1 MRRFPRPVARCLPV
15 SLALALLPAAAGAE
29 VVISQVYGGG
39 GNSGAPYNRDFVE
52 LFNRGDA
59 PVSLAGLSVQ
69 YGSATGTGAIGSSGL
84 SVTLPATTLQPGQYF
99 LVQLAGGSNGV
110 ALPAPDATGGINM
123 AAGGGKVALVSGT
136 TALGCN
142 GGSLAC
148 TPDQLA
154 RLVDL
159 VGFGGANFY
168 EGSAAAPA
176 PTNTTAALR
185 KDAGCTDTDQ
195 NGADFATGAPLPR
208 NTATA
213 AAACGD
219 GPPPPPPPPP
229 VDEKT
234 IAQIQGFGTGTPLVL
249 GTEVVTEGIVT
260 ARRGNGYF
268 IQSAIGEEDGDPATA
283 EGLFVFT
290 GAAPPADAAV
300 GHRVRVT
307 GRVSQFSR
315 TPHGYPLTQLTNSRL
330 EVEATGQPLPPAVV
344 LDASV
349 LSPGVPTAALGRYQ
363 GMRVELPA
371 ATVVGPT
378 NAFGD
383 FHVTLPGIDR
393 PAREPGI
400 AVLDAVPLPPGN
412 AIPRFDR
419 NPERLRVESRG
430 LAGGTALNVDA
441 GSLVEGMAGILY
453 YDRGDFTLL
462 LGPNDGV
469 AVSGGAFVSAVP
481 AAEEGA
487 VRIASFNIENLSGG
501 ASVPLARLQKLSE
514 VFCQYLGNPDI
525 VGLVEIA
532 NLETAQRVARAINDN
547 EFGTCP
553 ASPQY
558 QAYLLAT
565 SGSQRLAY
573 LVRTAPV
580 AGGQPR
586 VVVGSV
592 QELAATE
599 TLTAPDGSAS
609 GTLFDRP
616 PLHLVATVNGDNGES
631 FPVNVLLN
639 HTLSLLD
646 VNALDTRADSWGTDG
661 NRSRGKRQ
669 QQAVRLSQLV
679 EGIQSAD
686 PDAPLVLIGDYNA
699 FDFSDGYVDVMGIIA
714 GTPAPA
720 DQVLVP
726 GASAVTRPL
735 VNLLGT
741 KPAAQRYSYVFE
753 GNVQTLDHALVNDVV
768 LATTEARLLHA
779 RVNADFAVDN
789 AADPTV
795 PVRTSDHDPLV
806 AELVVPRFLDADLA
820 VDVAGTALPV
830 ADGEAVPFT
839 VTVANRGVSRALRPE
854 LTLRLDARPGQLR
867 AIAAAG
873 WDCGAP
879 VADGEASV
887 VFCGRLEPMA
897 PGAAD
902 TLTVTLEAWR
912 LTPIETVGVA
922 ADAATRSRDVRP
934 ANDAD
939 ATKVR
944 VVGVPRWTR

>member
-1 MRRFPRPVARCLPV
+1 MRRIPRPVARFLPV
-15 SLALALLPAAAGAE
+15 SLALALLPAAAQAG

-39 GNSGAPYNRDFVE
+39 GNSGAPYNRDFIE
-52 LFNRGDA
+52 LFNRGGA
-59 PVSLAGLSVQ
+59 PLSLSGLSVQ
-69 YGSATGTGAIGSSGL
+69 YGSATGTGAIGGSGL
-84 SVTLPATTLQPGQYF
+84 AVSLPAVTLQPGQYF
-99 LVQLAGGSNGV
+99 LVQLAGGSNGA
-110 ALPAPDATGGINM
+110 ALPTPDATGGINL
-123 AAGGGKVALVSGT
+123 AATGGKVALVNGT
-136 TALGCN
+136 ASLGCN
-142 GGSLAC
+142 GGSLPC
-148 TPDQLA
+148 SGEQLA
-154 RLVDL
+154 RIVDL
-159 VGFGGANFY
+159 VGFGGANFF

-176 PTNTTAALR
+176 PGNATSAQRRNG
-185 KDAGCTDTDQ
+185 GCTDTGQ

-208 NTATA
+208 TTATL

-219 GPPPPPPPPP
+219 APPPPPPP

-234 IAQIQGFGTGTPLVL
+234 IAQIQGFGVGTPLVP
-249 GTEVVTEGIVT
+249 GTEVATEGVVT
-260 ARRGNGYF
+260 ARRANGYF
-268 IQSAIGEEDGDPATA
+268 IQSATGEEDGDPATA

-290 GAAPPADAAV
+290 GAAPSADAAV
-300 GHRVRVT
+300 GNRVRVT
-307 GRVSQFSR
+307 GRVSMFSR
-315 TPHGYPLTQLTNSRL
+315 TPHGYPLTQLTHSTL
-330 EVEATGQPLPPAVV
+330 VVEATGQPLPPAVV

-383 FHVTLPGIDR
+383 FHVSLPGVAR

-441 GSLVEGMAGILY
+441 GSVVEGMAGILY

-469 AVSGGAFVSAVP
+469 AVSGGALVSAVP

-514 VFCQYLGNPDI
+514 VFCRYLDNPDI

-532 NLETAQRVARAINDN
+532 DLETAQRVAEAINGN

-553 ASPQY
+553 ASPAY
-558 QAYLLAT
+558 RAYLRST
-565 SGSQRLAY
+565 NGSQRLAY
-573 LVRTAPV
+573 LVKTAPV

-586 VVVGSV
+586 VAVESV
-592 QELAATE
+592 QQLAEAE
-599 TLTAPDGSAS
+599 TLTAPDGSA
-609 GTLFDRP
+609 GGLLFDRA
-616 PLHLVATVNGDNGES
+616 PLHLVATVRGDNGEV

-639 HTLSLLD
+639 HTLSLLE
-646 VNALDTRADSWGTDG
+646 VNSLRTRADSWGTEG
-661 NRSRGKRQ
+661 NRSRGKRR

-686 PDAPLVLIGDYNA
+686 PSAPLVLIGDYNA

-795 PVRTSDHDPLV
+795 PVRSSDHDPLV

-820 VDVAGTALPV
+820 VDVTGAALP
-830 ADGEAVPFT
+830 ALDGQIVPFS
-839 VTVANRGVSRALRPE
+839 VSVANRGVSRALRPE
-854 LTLRLDARPGQLR
+854 LTLRLDARPAQVR
-867 AIAAAG
+867 TVAAAG
-873 WDCGAP
+873 WECAAP
-879 VADGEASV
+879 VAEGEGAV
-887 VFCGRLEPMA
+887 IFCGRLEPMA
-897 PGAAD
+897 PGAVDHLSVA
-902 TLTVTLEAWR
+902 LEAWR
-912 LTPIETVGVA
+912 LTPIETLGVSA
-922 ADAATRSRDVRP
+922 EAATRSRDVQP
-934 ANDAD
+934 GNDA
-939 ATKVR
+939 AAASVR
-944 VVGVPRWTR
+944 VAGTPRRVH